1 MTNVHLI
8 ILSLSLKHS
17 RKIRNK
23 RIHHRLYTDKLE
35 GNGNWQSLILRRKAN
50 KPTKIKFLMTTLML
64 VYITC
69 MYKHVAHGQCHK
81 CDLISF
87 SNLFWRSSKAGFWC
101 VGWHKYMW
109 SRVRVHLHHM
119 NQNGQIPF
127 YLFNTL
133 LVTAIWI

>member
-69 MYKHVAHGQCHK
+69 
-81 CDLISF
+81 ISMWHMRSVTSVISSLSLYLF
-87 SNLFWRSSKAGFWC
+87 SRSSKAGFWC

-109 SRVRVHLHHM
+109 SRVRVHLHM
-119 NQNGQIPF
+119 NQSGQIPF
-127 YLFNTL
+127 YFFNTL